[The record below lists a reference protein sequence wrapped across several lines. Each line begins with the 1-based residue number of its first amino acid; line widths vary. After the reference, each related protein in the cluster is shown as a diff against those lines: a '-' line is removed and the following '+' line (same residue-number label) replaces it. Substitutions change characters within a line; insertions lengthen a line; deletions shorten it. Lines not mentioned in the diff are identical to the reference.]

1 MLPGKGDSYSENRRK
16 NEKKPLTKERI
27 YGKIP
32 G

>member
-27 YGKIP
+27 YGKIS